1 MSLTFDPE
9 VAEAL
14 APMAAQSAAQTPPPV
29 GDGLTRRA
37 SRRTIRPRSVYVSED
52 S

>member
-29 GDGLTRRA
+29 GDGLTRA